1 MKKPKFVQI
10 VMGVGGGCGPQI
22 SRKEDYLYN
31 PIYVMGKKGFD
42 SEMWTL
48 IKPGEKKSEIR
59 DGLQV
64 RRFSNTFSLLMN
76 LFLDRRVKL
85 VHAHLRPF
93 LPSLL
98 APLAFKKCV
107 LTPHSYELGSNRLIK
122 AASLFFMKRFD
133 RVIALTPYERKIY
146 LRNGLK
152 KDKVV
157 LMPHSIDY
165 DFFSKNPEKKGLTIR
180 KKYGIRKNDFLIT
193 SISNFRRFK
202 NLDSMLAAF
211 GVFSK
216 KVRNTKFIV
225 VGINQYKNPKY
236 GEQNSLRYKSVRD
249 PEDVIKKYNLQEKVI
264 LTGSLDYN
272 KVREILSVSDVF
284 VNNSDPET
292 MGLSVYEAASAG
304 VPLCLSDIGSF
315 RTVFDDM
322 ALYSP
327 PRDENALAKRYM
339 EYYKNPKL
347 RGKMGAK
354 LKIYLKKWNY
364 PIFIKKL
371 FKFYSRVLG

>member
-1 MKKPKFVQI
+1 MKKSKFVQI

-22 SRKEDYLYN
+22 SWKEDYLYN
-31 PIYVMGKKGFD
+31 PIHVMGEKGFD

-48 IKPGEKKSEIR
+48 IKPGEKKSEIK

-64 RRFSNTFSLLMN
+64 RRFSNTFSLLIN

-98 APLAFKKCV
+98 ASLSFKKCV

-122 AASLFFMKRFD
+122 SVSLFFMKRFD
-133 RVIALTPYERKIY
+133 RVIALTPYEQQIY

-157 LMPHSIDY
+157 LMPHAIDW
-165 DFFSKNPEKKGLTIR
+165 DFFSRKPEKTGLAIR
-180 KKYGIRKNDFLIT
+180 KKYKMRKDDFLIT
-193 SISNFRRFK
+193 SVSNFRRFK

-216 KVRNTKFIV
+216 KVKNTKFIV
-225 VGINQYKNPKY
+225 VGINQYKNSKY
-236 GEQNSLRYKSVRD
+236 EEQTSLRYKSVRD
-249 PEDVIKKYNLQEKVI
+249 PEEVIKKYNLKEKVI
-264 LTGSLDYN
+264 FTGSLDYK

-315 RTVFDDM
+315 KTVFGDM

-327 PRDENALAKRYM
+327 PRDESALAKRYM
-339 EYYKNPKL
+339 EYYKNSKL
-347 RGKMGAK
+347 RGNMGAK
-354 LKIYLKKWNY
+354 LKVYLKKWNY

-371 FKFYSRVLG
+371 FKFYFEILS